1 MLELLC
7 RLFLIVRQYSERRGR
22 REPVMFFSRK
32 ITWILFWFGLFRI
45 FQRLWR
51 KSHLVT
57 ELAFYLE
64 GAGGTTELVLA
75 SIYIV
80 LFFMLVM
87 QYSGRS
93 NVNEKWLFW
102 LMVLEAAVH
111 HIMVSM
117 AEQKSHEISKKRL
130 GRSRVITPKIFS
142 Q

>member
-1 MLELLC
+1 
-7 RLFLIVRQYSERRGR
+7 
-22 REPVMFFSRK
+22 MFFSRK

-51 KSHLVT
+51 KSHRVT

-117 AEQKSHEISKKRL
+117 AEQKSHEISKKD
-130 GRSRVITPKIFS
+130 
-142 Q
+142 